1 MGVDL
6 ADFWHLTPHSLYLIA
21 EGYNKA
27 LKRQLDYDNHIAY
40 IQGAYFLEALMASVG
55 NMFAKKGHK
64 GHEYPDKPYS
74 FNIDADEAQK
84 DETEEER
91 QRKLFAAQLSTAMS
105 NFNLSKQ
112 KDGQSD

>member
-21 EGYNKA
+21 DGYNRA
-27 LKRQLDYDNHIAY
+27 LKRQLDYDNHMAY

-55 NMFAKKGHK
+55 NMFAKKGQK

-74 FNIDADEAQK
+74 LANDLKEK
-84 DETEEER
+84 EKNETEEER
-91 QRKLFAAQLSTAMS
+91 QRKLFAAQLSTAMA

-112 KDGQSD
+112 KDGQS

>member
-21 EGYNKA
+21 DGYNRA
-27 LKRQLDYDNHIAY
+27 LKRQLDYDNHMAY

-55 NMFAKKGHK
+55 NMFSGKTAKK
-64 GHEYPDKPYS
+64 HEYPEKPYS
-74 FNIDADEAQK
+74 LMVDEEEK
-84 DETEEER
+84 EKETEEER
-91 QRKLFAAQLSTAMS
+91 QRKLFAAQLSTAMA

-112 KDGQSD
+112 KDGQS